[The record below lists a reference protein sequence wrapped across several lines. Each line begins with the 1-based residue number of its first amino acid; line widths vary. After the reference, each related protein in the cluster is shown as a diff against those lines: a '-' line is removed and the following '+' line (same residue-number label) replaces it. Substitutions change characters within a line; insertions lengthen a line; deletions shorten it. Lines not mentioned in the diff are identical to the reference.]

1 MAYTQLYLSLAAK
14 TPHQHNNY
22 LVSYDK
28 FLCNT
33 YLWWWY
39 DCSDSNKCDEV
50 SDTPCHIL
58 HTYTTPSL
66 SLSLDKSKIYNVV
79 VALYYIWQGEMKY
92 LNIQDHVAFGAIP
105 PDVEHSDEY
114 LHTQGLVGVIQW
126 VSYEHKWI
134 IMLAD
139 LSLYCFR
146 ATHWSL
152 LYLPQREQS
161 FSWFSL
167 SDHVIGGQIML

>member
-1 MAYTQLYLSLAAK
+1 MINFCVIRTCDGDMTAQTQICVTK
-14 TPHQHNNY
+14 
-22 LVSYDK
+22 LVVPPAIY
-28 FLCNT
+28 
-33 YLWWWY
+33 YI
-39 DCSDSNKCDEV
+39 
-50 SDTPCHIL
+50 HIL
-58 HTYTTPSL
+58 HNYTTPSL
-66 SLSLDKSKIYNVV
+66 SLSLDKSKMYNVV
-79 VALYYIWQGEMKY
+79 VFLYYIWQGEMKY

-134 IMLAD
+134 FMLAD